1 MAAASMLGYSLIVSA
16 PSSASAKGVG
26 KILGKPE
33 KTFGGRFVNDGKTM
47 EKLAVECDVLVA
59 GGGLA
64 GVCAALSAARH
75 GKKLCLFR
83 TGRGSAEIRV
93 PKSRCTRSA

>member
-33 KTFGGRFVNDGKTM
+33 KTFGGRFVNDAAGFAQNR
-47 EKLAVECDVLVA
+47 LVECGEVQV
-59 GGGLA
+59 
-64 GVCAALSAARH
+64 GVNI
-75 GKKLCLFR
+75 GKEDEQSRTHKLGVFKLR
-83 TGRGSAEIRV
+83 EIGV
-93 PKSRCTRSA
+93 GK